1 MTTPAYP
8 IRFWFETLAIVAAA
22 FVLTVVFTRPL
33 IGWLSAREFGKAIR
47 ADGPAHGGKAGTPT
61 MGGFGMLA
69 AIALVALYLSLRLH
83 SMFPLVVLAGMVPFA
98 ALGLID
104 DLRGLARR
112 SGVRE
117 VGVGLTARRMFAL
130 QLASALVICIPLF
143 WLPYPDSTPLA
154 RLAAGAIAAVV
165 LVATVNAVNISDG
178 LDGLAA
184 GLCAIAF
191 ACTGLTAAMDVG
203 VDQFL
208 LRQVPV
214 DVGVTPTGPT
224 ATMTLTLAIAAA
236 ALGFLVFN
244 RHPAR
249 VFMGN
254 VASMALGAGLA
265 LVWLAEAPI
274 RDAPLPPLP
283 PLTPLSLAIVAL
295 ALVGAVFYAEV
306 VSDVLQVTYFKV
318 TGGRRLFR
326 MAPIHHHFEL
336 MGWPET
342 RVVRSFWIVGA
353 LFAFLL
359 IILRLAVWALAL
371 VALAMHTIA

>member
-8 IRFWFETLAIVAAA
+8 IRFWFETLAVVAAA

-33 IGWLSAREFGKAIR
+33 IGWLSTREFGKAIR
-47 ADGPAHGGKAGTPT
+47 ADGPAHAGKAGTPT

-69 AIALVALYLSLRLH
+69 AIALVALYLSIRLH
-83 SMFPLVVLAGMVPFA
+83 AMLPLIVVAGMVPFA

-112 SGVRE
+112 SGASE
-117 VGVGLTARRMFAL
+117 LGVGLTARRMFAL
-130 QLASALVICIPLF
+130 QLASALVICLPMF
-143 WLPYPDSTPLA
+143 WIPYPDSTPLT
-154 RLAAGAIAAVV
+154 RLAAGALAAVV
-165 LVATVNAVNISDG
+165 LVTTVNGVNISDG

-191 ACTGLTAAMDVG
+191 ACTGLAAAI
-203 VDQFL
+203 
-208 LRQVPV
+208 
-214 DVGVTPTGPT
+214 TGPT

-236 ALGFLVFN
+236 AVGFLVFN

-265 LVWLAEAPI
+265 LVWLAEVSVG
-274 RDAPLPPLP
+274 DALLP
-283 PLTPLSLAIVAL
+283 PLTSLSLAIVAL

-342 RVVRSFWIVGA
+342 RVVRSFWAVAA

-359 IILRLAVWALAL
+359 IILSVAIWVFAFLAL
-371 VALAMHTIA
+371 LGMQTID